1 VIRLQRNGMARWNG
15 VSPAASCVTASSQS
29 RPSSI
34 ILITLAPVGHPHWP
48 IRVDR
53 FMKALD
59 NLSTDAAQWLVR
71 AGIRYVTVS

>member
-1 VIRLQRNGMARWNG
+1 
-15 VSPAASCVTASSQS
+15 
-29 RPSSI
+29 
-34 ILITLAPVGHPHWP
+34 LITLALVGHPHWP